1 MAWPSQPGNRLEKA
15 SEPAYAKRREGEK
28 GGQPVKKPKAG
39 AARRAAKR
47 KKRAGRCDPPLR
59 IEIDPEYVIA
69 AWLATKPKSER
80 RGLLAR
86 YASLDGILEAIRQDT
101 AAHEAMLE
109 LLARDP
115 APGFL
120 PA

>member
-1 MAWPSQPGNRLEKA
+1 M
-15 SEPAYAKRREGEK
+15 
-28 GGQPVKKPKAG
+28 KKPKAG
-39 AARRAAKR
+39 TARRAAKR

-80 RGLLAR
+80 WGLLEC
-86 YASLDGILEAIRQDT
+86 YASVAGILEAIRQDT
-101 AAHEAMLE
+101 ASHDAMLE
-109 LLARDP
+109 LLSHP